1 MATVT
6 SWAGTVTDIG
16 PMYPFAGTEVWMV
29 VGVFVL
35 WILWHVLQLRA
46 EKREF
51 EEDLA
56 RLQRGDEVRRALD
69 REG

>member
-6 SWAGTVTDIG
+6 SWGGTITDIG
-16 PMYPFAGTEVWMV
+16 PMYPLVGTEVWMV
-29 VGVFVL
+29 VVVFAF
-35 WILWHVLQLRA
+35 WIVWHVLQLRA

-51 EEDLA
+51 EEELA
-56 RLQRGDEVRRALD
+56 RLKRGDEVRRALD